1 MNPNLETIIRDIMN
15 MTRENETLPDW
26 ALGLKLGEETGEVC
40 EELMKANGFSRHKEP
55 GEGVIYEVADV
66 INVCIGLLTQHYND
80 FSVDEIMTQLEEALC
95 KKSAKYKRVLDEGA
109 NG

>member
-1 MNPNLETIIRDIMN
+1 MHPELETIIRDILY
-15 MTRENETLPDW
+15 MTRDYETLPDW

-40 EELMKANGFSRHKEP
+40 EELMKANGFSQHKEP

-66 INVCIGLLTQHYND
+66 INVCLGLLTQHYAEENIED
-80 FSVDEIMTQLEEALC
+80 IVARLETALFE
-95 KKSAKYKRVLDEGA
+95 KSEKYRRVLQEGA